1 MKLELFNWFPCH
13 AHSWGV
19 SLVQLLAFFTRWK
32 NRNLKCQ
39 RRAADEKLISNSG
52 GVRLCVTVCAVWAER
67 RERLHVAMYHSQPPP
82 ASEGTSLLPSCLSR
96 FPQLGLEGRAGEER
110 GLFSQ
115 RLERHKLGLC
125 QVLLIPATVKCMKV
139 CCFQRA
145 SSMFLFLP
153 DLRGVILASADSC
166 LTPWLRAL
174 TSLSPSLS
182 PPMPWSTFCSLHT
195 CALPWNGE
203 RKLPNNHHEDDFGGE
218 WSCVNCKKHTGVSST
233 AICVFSKACFCCSGV
248 LAALAQLVACLVNF
262 LLQLLKVCSLLLH
275 WWCY

>member
-19 SLVQLLAFFTRWK
+19 SRVQLLAFFTRWK

-82 ASEGTSLLPSCLSR
+82 ASEGTSLLPSCLSQ

-115 RLERHKLGLC
+115 RLDMPSSFDSSHSKVHESLLLLKSILDVSISARYQRCGFSFC
-125 QVLLIPATVKCMKV
+125 SPLIPVWPHG
-139 CCFQRA
+139 
-145 SSMFLFLP
+145 SELWP
-153 DLRGVILASADSC
+153 H
-166 LTPWLRAL
+166 
-174 TSLSPSLS
+174 SPSLS

-233 AICVFSKACFCCSGV
+233 AIRVFSKASFCCSGV

>member
-13 AHSWGV
+13 AHIWGV

-52 GVRLCVTVCAVWAER
+52 GVRLCVTVCAVWAEW

-82 ASEGTSLLPSCLSR
+82 ASEGTSLLPSCLSQ

-153 DLRGVILASADSC
+153 DLRGVIFS
-166 LTPWLRAL
+166 
-174 TSLSPSLS
+174 
-182 PPMPWSTFCSLHT
+182 FCSPLTLVWPHGSELWPHSAHH
-195 CALPWNGE
+195 CPLPCLGPLFAVFIPVLFPEMGRGSFPVIIMRIILVVNE
-203 RKLPNNHHEDDFGGE
+203 AVLIARNTQE
-218 WSCVNCKKHTGVSST
+218 WVAQQYV
-233 AICVFSKACFCCSGV
+233 CFLRLLS
-248 LAALAQLVACLVNF
+248 AALV
-262 LLQLLKVCSLLLH
+262 
-275 WWCY
+275 Y

>member
-1 MKLELFNWFPCH
+1 MKLELFNWFPCR

-52 GVRLCVTVCAVWAER
+52 GGRLCVTVCAVWAEW

-139 CCFQRA
+139 CCFWRA

-153 DLRGVILASADSC
+153 DLRGVILASAA
-166 LTPWLRAL
+166 PWLMSDPMAQSFDLTQPITVPSHAL
-174 TSLSPSLS
+174 VHFLQSSYLCSSLK
-182 PPMPWSTFCSLHT
+182 W
-195 CALPWNGE
+195 GE
-203 RKLPNNHHEDDFGGE
+203 EA
-218 WSCVNCKKHTGVSST
+218 S
-233 AICVFSKACFCCSGV
+233 
-248 LAALAQLVACLVNF
+248 Q
-262 LLQLLKVCSLLLH
+262 
-275 WWCY
+275 